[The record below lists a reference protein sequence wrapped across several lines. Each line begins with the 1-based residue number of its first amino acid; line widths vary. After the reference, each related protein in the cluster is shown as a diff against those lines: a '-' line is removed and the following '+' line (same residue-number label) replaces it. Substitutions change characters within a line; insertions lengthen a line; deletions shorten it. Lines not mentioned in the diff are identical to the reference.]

1 MELLG
6 GGEEIST
13 NILADRLERLVSEG
27 LVTKSRLVSDGRR
40 FVYLLTEKG
49 IDLVPIV
56 MELILWGARYAD
68 TDAPPDALR
77 EMEKDREQFVKSTR
91 HKWEEDWARMQPE
104 ISAELAPMQ
113 ADQDSDSSTMG
124 GTTR

>member
-49 IDLVPIV
+49 IDLV
-56 MELILWGARYAD
+56 ELILWGARYAD

-91 HKWEEDWARMQPE
+91 QKWEEDCARMQPE
-104 ISAELAPMQ
+104 ISAELAPVR
-113 ADQDSDSSTMG
+113 AAKI
-124 GTTR
+124 